1 MPYTKS
7 FCKVV
12 DGGRHE
18 SSLED
23 GTSES
28 KRLECNFKQ
37 MRYQSE
43 EVLVMYQRIL

>member
-1 MPYTKS
+1 MPYTKP
-7 FCKVV
+7 FCVVV

-28 KRLECNFKQ
+28 SRLECNFKQ
-37 MRYQSE
+37 
-43 EVLVMYQRIL
+43 VLVNSLKRLLYQMIL